1 MKRTGFSLVEERIQW
16 TRKQLA
22 KIDSAISVSKDKL
35 NNTLIHDDLK
45 TCERMVNRSTELIFI
60 KCKSKQLTKFE
71 KLKKTTM
78 NQTNNNVQ
86 PRVNVVN
93 LSNRELSNEEKVLSL
108 GLNFAITPRS
118 LPKEKIIQEI
128 EPALA
133 KLPTE
138 HGYKSPKY
146 YDAPNYLRV
155 T

>member
-1 MKRTGFSLVEERIQW
+1 
-16 TRKQLA
+16 
-22 KIDSAISVSKDKL
+22 
-35 NNTLIHDDLK
+35 
-45 TCERMVNRSTELIFI
+45 
-60 KCKSKQLTKFE
+60 
-71 KLKKTTM
+71 M

-93 LSNRELSNEEKVLSL
+93 LSNRELSNEEEKVLSL

-118 LPKEKIIQEI
+118 LPKEKIIQE
-128 EPALA
+128 
-133 KLPTE
+133 KLNQHLLNYLQQPETE